1 MQTVA
6 YKINPFHGL
15 IINSNDSLVLDAA
28 HTPKHPQELHIQA
41 LVRSGDYFAVL
52 ATELDAICAKVQEN
66 DSAVV
71 DIQRIVRDLL
81 YVQSEYQITKK

>member
-1 MQTVA
+1 MQTA
-6 YKINPFHGL
+6 TYQLNPFHGL
-15 IINSNDSLVLDAA
+15 IINTHDSLVLD
-28 HTPKHPQELHIQA
+28 TVDESKHPQVLHIQA

-52 ATELDAICAKVQEN
+52 ATELDAICAEVQEN
-66 DSAVV
+66 DTAVL